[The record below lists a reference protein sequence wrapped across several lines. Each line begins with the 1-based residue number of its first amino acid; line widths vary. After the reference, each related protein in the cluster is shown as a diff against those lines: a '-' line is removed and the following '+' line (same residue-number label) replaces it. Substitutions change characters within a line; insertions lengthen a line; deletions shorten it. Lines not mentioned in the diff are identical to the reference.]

1 MDLIRDLQLFLC
13 SCYLLAVVTVRSV
26 SAIVPISVRSV
37 SAIVPIS
44 VRSVSAIV
52 PISVRSVSA
61 TVPISVRSVSATVP
75 ISVRSFM
82 LVVMMMG
89 MRMMVAYVTGI
100 AAIADDAI
108 IAAITDEATKCKC
121 LVYNKRT

>member
-1 MDLIRDLQLFLC
+1 MNGRDRQLFLC

-26 SAIVPISVRSV
+26 SATVPIF
-37 SAIVPIS
+37 
-44 VRSVSAIV
+44 
-52 PISVRSVSA
+52 VRSVSA
-61 TVPISVRSVSATVP
+61 TVPAMI
-75 ISVRSFM
+75 M

-89 MRMMVAYVTGI
+89 MRMMMVAYVAGI

>member
-1 MDLIRDLQLFLC
+1 MNGRDRQLFLC

-26 SAIVPISVRSV
+26 SAT
-37 SAIVPIS
+37 
-44 VRSVSAIV
+44 V

-75 ISVRSFM
+75 ISVRSVSAMIM

-89 MRMMVAYVTGI
+89 MRMMMVAYVAGI